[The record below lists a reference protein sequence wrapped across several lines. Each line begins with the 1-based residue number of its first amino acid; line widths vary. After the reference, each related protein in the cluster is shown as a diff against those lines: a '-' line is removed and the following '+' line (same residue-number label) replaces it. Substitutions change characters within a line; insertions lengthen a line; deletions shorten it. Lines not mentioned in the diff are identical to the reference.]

1 MFNIPRLFSLLVI
14 SCIGSLSMVYGQN
27 AYKNIPLPQSINGV
41 NEEFSGMTMY
51 NGRVYLEP
59 QYGNYKETK
68 LDGDFYIYSLL
79 ADSVG
84 RVIDG
89 KDTALTSY
97 RTISVKNLNKLP
109 DSVKTYYE
117 GFEAIAII
125 NNTVYLSIETN
136 DTYDYCFLL
145 KGKLN
150 EAKNELIIDP
160 HHFVTL
166 KRPLHVD
173 NAGFES
179 VAWLP
184 HEKKLLAYYEYNG
197 EPKGGSG
204 YLIDIDFTKAP
215 EKIETPQLYFRVTDI
230 AVTGDDKIYGI
241 NYFWNGDYNAYLN
254 NGVLKNEEEN
264 IKQTIPDLK
273 AGLDADTAYL
283 KQKSTSYGRI
293 VMLNNYKDKQWKQI
307 TSAFPAPKNNWEGL
321 ALYRK
326 GALIITDAN
335 RSNKQLTTFGY
346 VEFQEN

>member
-1 MFNIPRLFSLLVI
+1 MFNISRLFSFLFIAAI
-14 SCIGSLSMVYGQN
+14 SSFGIAYGQN

-51 NGRVYLEP
+51 KGRVYLEP
-59 QYGNYKETK
+59 QYGNHKETK
-68 LDGDFYIYSLL
+68 LDGDFYLYSLL
-79 ADSVG
+79 ADSIG

-89 KDTALTSY
+89 KDTLLTSY

-109 DSVKTYYE
+109 DSVKAYYE
-117 GFEAIAII
+117 GFEAIAIV

-145 KGKLN
+145 KGKLDVT
-150 EAKNELIIDP
+150 KNEIIIDP
-160 HHFVTL
+160 EHFATL
-166 KRPLHVD
+166 KRPLRVD

-179 VAWLP
+179 VGWLP
-184 HEKKLLAYYEYNG
+184 KEKKLLAYYEYNG
-197 EPKGGSG
+197 EPKGGRG
-204 YLIDIDFTKAP
+204 YLIDPDFTKAP
-215 EKIETPQLYFRVTDI
+215 EPIETPSLYFRITDI
-230 AVTGDDKIYGI
+230 ATTGDDKVYGI

-254 NGVLKNEEEN
+254 NGVLKNQEEN
-264 IKQTIPDLK
+264 IKQAIPDLK

-293 VMLNNYKDKQWKQI
+293 VMLNSREDKQWKQV
-307 TSAFPAPKNNWEGL
+307 TSAFPAPKNNWEGI

-335 RSNKQLTTFGY
+335 RSSKQLTTFGY
-346 VEFQEN
+346 VEF